1 MGCSCT
7 KHIKDEELVNSYH
20 INNDENNIN
29 NEKDINKND
38 IEDIYN
44 TNIKIKNKN
53 MKNIELNNNN
63 SKTLDTTNNIV
74 PKTQID
80 PEPKQQNIN
89 NNKFPYKIITT
100 DKIPTEEL
108 DKLLSEYTPLTDDI
122 IVELKSPCLCDN
134 EVIYYGEWDIENN
147 YRHGRGIQ
155 VWPNGEKYIGY
166 WKNNHPYGKGKLFHI
181 NGDIYEG
188 DFEMENI
195 FQIMEKNIK
204 VNGKMENRKEKE
216 KKFGRMDLN
225 MLDNIKKG
233 KNQDMGF

>member
-38 IEDIYN
+38 IEDIFN

-53 MKNIELNNNN
+53 MKNIDLNNNN

-108 DKLLSEYTPLTDDI
+108 DKLLSESETESEDSSKDLGKFKLISGNDEP
-122 IVELKSPCLCDN
+122 
-134 EVIYYGEWDIENN
+134 NN
-147 YRHGRGIQ
+147 I
-155 VWPNGEKYIGY
+155 
-166 WKNNHPYGKGKLFHI
+166 
-181 NGDIYEG
+181 
-188 DFEMENI
+188 
-195 FQIMEKNIK
+195 
-204 VNGKMENRKEKE
+204 
-216 KKFGRMDLN
+216 
-225 MLDNIKKG
+225 
-233 KNQDMGF
+233 